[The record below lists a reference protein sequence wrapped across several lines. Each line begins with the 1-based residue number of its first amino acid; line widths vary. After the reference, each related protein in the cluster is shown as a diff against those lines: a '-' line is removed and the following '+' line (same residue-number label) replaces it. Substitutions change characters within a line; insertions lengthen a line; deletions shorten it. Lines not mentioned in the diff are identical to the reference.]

1 MKIKVEFE
9 INIDLKEAE
18 KKYGDEEIKYF
29 LKVTE
34 DEHLQKITKILKEEF
49 DDDCTEVKVNSL
61 SVSKGRLI

>member
-9 INIDLKEAE
+9 INIDLKEAK
-18 KKYGDEEIKYF
+18 KKYGDEGIKYF

-34 DEHLQKITKILKEEF
+34 DEHLQKITKILKDGFEDE
-49 DDDCTEVKVNSL
+49 DTEVKVNSL